1 MRRTFSSPAS
11 GRGAASEWSSTGKAG
26 RGRMLIT
33 ESEPAARVPVVV
45 DFTKPFQAHN
55 LNEFTLEPRGAETQ
69 MTWTRT
75 MLGRILYMMKVMGIF
90 VNMDKAMG
98 KHFKAGLR
106 NLKSIAEQ

>member
-55 LNEFTLEPRGAETQ
+55 LNEFTLEMNSLWSRAE
-69 MTWTRT
+69 R
-75 MLGRILYMMKVMGIF
+75 RHK
-90 VNMDKAMG
+90 
-98 KHFKAGLR
+98 
-106 NLKSIAEQ
+106 